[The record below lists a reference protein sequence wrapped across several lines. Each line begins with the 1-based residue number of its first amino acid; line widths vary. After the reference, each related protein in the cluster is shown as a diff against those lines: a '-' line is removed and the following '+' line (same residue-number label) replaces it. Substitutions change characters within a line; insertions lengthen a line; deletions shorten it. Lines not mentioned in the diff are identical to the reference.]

1 MSPERHSRGHALAKA
16 CALMIQRCR
25 SCTTLLA
32 PLMATCST
40 CQGSD
45 FEQVP
50 SCGVG
55 SIVSSK
61 SVERERR
68 GRDRAT
74 APCTIAIVEL
84 DEGPWVYTWIDG
96 EVPASSSQQPVRVEF
111 RPAAAAEQLP
121 VFAIRHS
128 SEG

>member
-1 MSPERHSRGHALAKA
+1 
-16 CALMIQRCR
+16 MIQRCR

-68 GRDRAT
+68 GRDRVS